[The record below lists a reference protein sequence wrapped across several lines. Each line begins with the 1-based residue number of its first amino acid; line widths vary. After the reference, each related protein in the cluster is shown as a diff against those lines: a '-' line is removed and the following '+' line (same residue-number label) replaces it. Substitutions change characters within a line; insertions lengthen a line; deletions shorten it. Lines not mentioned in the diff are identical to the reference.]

1 MVVEVKR
8 MEAKDTKQQTPSV
21 AETKVK
27 RKSWF
32 DYAEDIKTEFKQI
45 NWTSKEELKTY
56 TQITVGATF
65 LFGMMIY
72 FADLVIQS
80 TLGLLTYIVRLI
92 AG

>member
-21 AETKVK
+21 VEGKVK

-65 LFGMMIY
+65 FFGMMIY
-72 FADLVIQS
+72 FADLVIQ
-80 TLGLLTYIVRLI
+80 TALGLMTYIVRLI